1 MGSHGAGRPNAVP
14 PGRRRENAGV
24 TRICVVT
31 DSTAEL
37 SSDEIEEF
45 GITVIPLDSVLDGR
59 TYRDR
64 VTVSEQQ
71 FLELMESSDS
81 APKTSLPS
89 TGSILE
95 AYERLGRDGAPIV
108 SVHMT
113 GELTGTYNAA
123 RLAGELS
130 SANVTVV
137 DSRFMARAHGFQVL
151 RAAKMA
157 ATGKFDV
164 DEIVAQLD
172 RVRAGTTQY
181 LGVTQLKYLVKGGR
195 VSLIKGVLSNLLGIK
210 VLLRMDAGS
219 LVLDS
224 SLLGMKAYE
233 RHLHQILKG
242 MTLRLAQVE
251 EIGITH
257 TGIDACTQGLI
268 DLAKEMFAG
277 IPLHVGYASQSISS
291 HAGLGAVSLQFHVRP

>member
-1 MGSHGAGRPNAVP
+1 MPCRPAGGPRKIC
-14 PGRRRENAGV
+14 V

-37 SSDEIEEF
+37 STDEIEEL
-45 GITVIPLDSVLDGR
+45 GITVIPLDSVLDGKV
-59 TYRDR
+59 YRDR
-64 VTVSEQQ
+64 VTVSEQE
-71 FLELMESSDS
+71 FLALIEASDS

-89 TGSILE
+89 SGSFVE
-95 AYERLGRDGAPIV
+95 AYERLGADGSRIV

-130 SANVTVV
+130 SADVTVV

-157 ATGKFDV
+157 ATGRFDV

-181 LGVTQLKYLVKGGR
+181 LGVTQLRNLVKGGR
-195 VSLIKGVLSNLLGIK
+195 VSLIKGVLSNLFGIK
-210 VLLRMDAGS
+210 VVLRMDNGN
-219 LVLDS
+219 LVLES

-233 RHLHQILKG
+233 RHLGQILKG
-242 MTLRLAQVE
+242 MTLRLAQIE

-257 TGIDACTQGLI
+257 TGIDTCTQGLI
-268 DLAKEMFAG
+268 DRAREMFG
-277 IPLHVGYASQSISS
+277 GVPIHVGFASQSISS
-291 HAGLGAVSLQFHVRP
+291 HAGPGAVSLQFHVRA